1 MPIVIELVVL
11 LLLAY
16 ATGLAIGWG
25 IWGRTTSVELADE

>member
-16 ATGLAIGWG
+16 AIGMAVGWG
-25 IWGRTTSVELADE
+25 IWGRSNDTDLADD

>member
-16 ATGLAIGWG
+16 AIGLAIGWG
-25 IWGRTTSVELADE
+25 IWGRSSGSDLADG